1 MSGRKHRLGVAWGP
15 GEGAGERGALTTCS
29 SYVQRMR
36 QHVADKVHYSRDGL
50 LYQTC
55 DNAVAMRRRP
65 VTQGVTRVA
74 HPAISVTRV
83 PTDKYKIHKMPPP
96 YECGPPMTIPA
107 GSYGGSANDLYGMA
121 EHPDE
126 GEGAESGGGGG
137 LASPQLQPIL
147 SAAAASEHAVGG
159 SELSFST
166 AAMAAV
172 VGSRSGGTEEGADG
186 SALVFSVGEAAAGQ
200 QAAVAVAVVAEPAG
214 PFSGAGS
221 ALAASLQ
228 SGLSRM
234 LSRAT
239 GNSQQ
244 AAEQQAAGGGG
255 ATAGS
260 TAGGSVPAGGL
271 SSLASSVST
280 TAAGA
285 SPRGSSPTP
294 MRGHASG
301 GSSSSRST
309 SPLPASVLVAAGGG
323 PASRLARLLGGG
335 DKDKGSGAESGERS
349 QPGLAGG
356 GSGPVAVGGGGGGG
370 SSSSSIRFGSSPVRG
385 RGVER
390 PEDRDRQQQE
400 RQQPETFDER
410 RRREACAVYGERW
423 AARVKR
429 IQKESPH
436 GRRAGWALRCVIVKS
451 GDDCRQVGAG
461 AAVLRRRTRGSNAGR
476 HDAVACGTL
485 GLWAPWRQASNNRCR
500 LGSWHGHGPHEW
512 W

>member
-1 MSGRKHRLGVAWGP
+1 
-15 GEGAGERGALTTCS
+15 
-29 SYVQRMR
+29 
-36 QHVADKVHYSRDGL
+36 
-50 LYQTC
+50 
-55 DNAVAMRRRP
+55 
-65 VTQGVTRVA
+65 
-74 HPAISVTRV
+74 
-83 PTDKYKIHKMPPP
+83 
-96 YECGPPMTIPA
+96 MTIPA
-107 GSYGGSANDLYGMA
+107 GSYGGSTNDLYGMA

-126 GEGAESGGGGG
+126 GEESGGGGLG
-137 LASPQLQPIL
+137 ASPQLQPIL

-166 AAMAAV
+166 AAVAAV
-172 VGSRSGGTEEGADG
+172 TGSRSAGKEQGAEG

-228 SGLSRM
+228 LGLSRM

-239 GNSQQ
+239 GSSHP
-244 AAEQQAAGGGG
+244 AAVEQQAAGG
-255 ATAGS
+255 ATVSS
-260 TAGGSVPAGGL
+260 TAGGSVGGSVAGGGL
-271 SSLASSVST
+271 SSLASSVS
-280 TAAGA
+280 AAGA
-285 SPRGSSPTP
+285 GPSPRGASPTP
-294 MRGHASG
+294 MRGHHSG

-309 SPLPASVLVAAGGG
+309 SPLPASMASSGG

-335 DKDKGSGAESGERS
+335 DKDKGSGAESGDKS
-349 QPGLAGG
+349 FPGLAGAVG

-370 SSSSSIRFGSSPVRG
+370 GGSSSSIKFGSSPVRG

-390 PEDRDRQQQE
+390 PEERDRQQQQQE
-400 RQQPETFDER
+400 QQQPETFDER

-451 GDDCRQVGAG
+451 GDDCRQVGY
-461 AAVLRRRTRGSNAGR
+461 
-476 HDAVACGTL
+476 GTAL
-485 GLWAPWRQASNNRCR
+485 ITQ
-500 LGSWHGHGPHEW
+500 EDKQ
-512 W
+512 